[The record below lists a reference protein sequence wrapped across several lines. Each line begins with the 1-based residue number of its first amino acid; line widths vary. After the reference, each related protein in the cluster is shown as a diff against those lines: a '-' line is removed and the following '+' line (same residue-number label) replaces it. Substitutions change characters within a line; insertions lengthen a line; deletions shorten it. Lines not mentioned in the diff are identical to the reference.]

1 MRTRPTRVSP
11 QEAGPRLRLAL
22 PPQAS
27 GFLFRKQRSVRAAG
41 NSAHPSPLSSAR
53 AAMATSW
60 KPVLQPWIRD
70 LLLGLE
76 PGESSGLE
84 GKGEGLGQLLEVI
97 KEAEPGG
104 SLELIGGEA
113 SAILLVTDG
122 THSVH
127 CLVTPEALSMAA
139 WEEKHFGFR
148 RAVGR
153 LLLLQD
159 FRVSVQEVAE
169 ASLSN
174 GEFCLWV
181 HRLILLPTE
190 FPREGVMSCNW
201 DPAVRRKLQEY
212 KKHHERE
219 RTPPN
224 IDRSST
230 LSQLLE
236 EMCEDRRS
244 LLSCQ
249 AQSCL
254 ELGGSQGGS
263 LPLTRWKASR
273 RRAQGE
279 AVFTILGLRLH
290 ISKEEED
297 TLLNLRAV
305 SENSPELQSLEKIPA
320 DPWQLLPV
328 LSLTQSSSSSSS
340 YVEALDSLPIPTAGS
355 PSRLKDNFIN
365 NQESSS
371 SGCREPLDLSPLLFQ
386 GSGSSCIQ
394 TSYPQDPQDQLPP
407 SFPSSP
413 PAAATI
419 SRDKWETPSTGGY
432 QQPLEALARARARG
446 RKDKLRRKPSLEF
459 VSKRAK
465 SSLWVPESAP
475 SGNSSPGEGP
485 ASARVPPERHLDGS
499 PFQYNYPE
507 PSVRLCSQV
516 VATRLYPSLL
526 DWARQ
531 VLMEPDLVEV

>member
-1 MRTRPTRVSP
+1 M
-11 QEAGPRLRLAL
+11 
-22 PPQAS
+22 
-27 GFLFRKQRSVRAAG
+27 
-41 NSAHPSPLSSAR
+41 
-53 AAMATSW
+53 AMSW
-60 KPVLQPWIRD
+60 KPVLQPWIRE

-84 GKGEGLGQLLEVI
+84 EKGEGLGQLLEVI
-97 KEAEPGG
+97 EEAEPGG
-104 SLELIGGEA
+104 SLELPDGA
-113 SAILLVTDG
+113 AAAILLVTDG

-159 FRVSVQEVAE
+159 FRVSVQKVAE
-169 ASLSN
+169 TSMGN
-174 GEFCLWV
+174 GEFYLWV
-181 HRLILLPTE
+181 HRFILLPTE
-190 FPREGVMSCNW
+190 LPREGVTSCNW
-201 DPAVRRKLQEY
+201 DPAVRRKLKEY

-263 LPLTRWKASR
+263 LPLTRWEASR

-279 AVFTILGLRLH
+279 AVFSIPGLRLH
-290 ISKEEED
+290 ISEEEED
-297 TLLNLRAV
+297 TLQNLRAV
-305 SENSPELQSLEKIPA
+305 SENSPELQSLERTPA
-320 DPWQLLPV
+320 DPWQLLPA

-340 YVEALDSLPIPTAGS
+340 YVEALDCLPFSTEGS
-355 PSRLKDNFIN
+355 PSHLKDNFTN
-365 NQESSS
+365 NRESPS
-371 SGCREPLDLSPLLFQ
+371 SGCREPIDLSTLLFQ
-386 GSGSSCIQ
+386 SSGSSCIQ
-394 TSYPQDPQDQLPP
+394 TSCPQEPPQDELPP
-407 SFPSSP
+407 ALPSSSQ
-413 PAAATI
+413 AAASI
-419 SRDKWETPSTGGY
+419 SRDKWETPSISGH
-432 QQPLEALARARARG
+432 QQPLGALLRTRARARARG
-446 RKDKLRRKPSLEF
+446 SKDRPGNRRASLEF

-465 SSLWVPESAP
+465 GTLWVPESAP
-475 SGNSSPGEGP
+475 SGSSSPGEGP

-499 PFQYNYPE
+499 PFQYKYPE
-507 PSVRLCSQV
+507 PCVRLCSQV
-516 VATRLYPSLL
+516 VATRLCPSLL

-531 VLMEPDLVEV
+531 VLMESDLVEV

>member
-1 MRTRPTRVSP
+1 M
-11 QEAGPRLRLAL
+11 
-22 PPQAS
+22 
-27 GFLFRKQRSVRAAG
+27 
-41 NSAHPSPLSSAR
+41 
-53 AAMATSW
+53 AMSW
-60 KPVLQPWIRD
+60 KPVLQPWIRE

-84 GKGEGLGQLLEVI
+84 EKGEGLGQLLEVI
-97 KEAEPGG
+97 EEAEPGG
-104 SLELIGGEA
+104 SLELPDGA
-113 SAILLVTDG
+113 AAAILLVTDG

-159 FRVSVQEVAE
+159 FRVSVQKVAE
-169 ASLSN
+169 TSMGN
-174 GEFCLWV
+174 GEFYLWV
-181 HRLILLPTE
+181 HRFILLPTE
-190 FPREGVMSCNW
+190 LPREGVTSCNW
-201 DPAVRRKLQEY
+201 DPAVRRKLKEY

-263 LPLTRWKASR
+263 LPLTRWEASR

-279 AVFTILGLRLH
+279 AVFSIPGLRLH
-290 ISKEEED
+290 ISEEEED
-297 TLLNLRAV
+297 TLQNLRAV
-305 SENSPELQSLEKIPA
+305 SENSPELQSLERTPA
-320 DPWQLLPV
+320 DPWQLLPA

-340 YVEALDSLPIPTAGS
+340 YVEALDCLPFSTEGS
-355 PSRLKDNFIN
+355 PSHLKDNFTN
-365 NQESSS
+365 NRESPS
-371 SGCREPLDLSPLLFQ
+371 SGCREPIDLQQPVYL
-386 GSGSSCIQ
+386 GTSGK
-394 TSYPQDPQDQLPP
+394 PP
-407 SFPSSP
+407 S
-413 PAAATI
+413 I
-419 SRDKWETPSTGGY
+419 SGH
-432 QQPLEALARARARG
+432 QQPLGALLRTRARARARG
-446 RKDKLRRKPSLEF
+446 SKDRPGNRRASLEF

-465 SSLWVPESAP
+465 GTLWVPESAP
-475 SGNSSPGEGP
+475 SGSSSPGEGP

-499 PFQYNYPE
+499 PFQYKYPE
-507 PSVRLCSQV
+507 PCVRLCSQV
-516 VATRLYPSLL
+516 VATRLCPSLL

-531 VLMEPDLVEV
+531 VLMESDLVEV